1 MYNVFSIQTSIS
13 ILMKGCC
20 FNLNK
25 TIIYFTSVLYLCL
38 LNEIKLSLYISFFVD
53 FFFQLMVILVVF
65 SLKYNVSIIYKGI
78 GNHVYLS
85 SMFILCICLLTQV
98 LSLGLTKNRRSYS
111 FNHITDI
118 VFFGLQW
125 LRFRISLV
133 INALDKLVLLFDI

>member
-38 LNEIKLSLYISFFVD
+38 LNEIKLSLYISFFCR
-53 FFFQLMVILVVF
+53 FFFLAHGDTSRF

-98 LSLGLTKNRRSYS
+98 LSL
-111 FNHITDI
+111 
-118 VFFGLQW
+118 
-125 LRFRISLV
+125 
-133 INALDKLVLLFDI
+133 A